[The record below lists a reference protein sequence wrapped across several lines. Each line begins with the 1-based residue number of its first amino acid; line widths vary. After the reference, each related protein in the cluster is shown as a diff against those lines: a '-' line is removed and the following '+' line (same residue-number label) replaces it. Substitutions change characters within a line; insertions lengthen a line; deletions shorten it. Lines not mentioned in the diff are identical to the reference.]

1 VIVEIIIRKMET
13 ADMDAAIR
21 VLEEWNLGLL
31 SPVPADPETG
41 SDSIDIENSFVALD
55 GEAVVGVASYIVWS
69 EGLAETVSLGVD
81 SRYRGTGIGYRLQM
95 ARLEEMKKRGIKTVL
110 TETDR
115 PETVNWYI
123 RKFGYSITGKRRKK
137 HPYSLPDVDYWTV
150 LELDLDHFFKEKE
163 AGLPST

>member
-1 VIVEIIIRKMET
+1 MEIIIRKMEM

-21 VLEEWNLGLL
+21 VLEEWNLALL

-55 GEAVVGVASYIVWS
+55 GETVVGVASYIVWPK
-69 EGLAETVSLGVD
+69 GLAETVSLGVD
-81 SRYRGTGIGYRLQM
+81 SRFRGTGIGYRLQM
-95 ARLEEMKKRGIKTVL
+95 ARLEEMRERGITTVL

-123 RKFGYSITGKRRKK
+123 RKFGYRITGKRRKK
-137 HPYSLPDVDYWTV
+137 HSYSLPDVDHWTV
-150 LELDLDHFFKEKE
+150 LELDLGRFFEEKE
-163 AGLPST
+163 ADSP